1 MKKNYFLG
9 ACGLIPAVLLL
20 PSLSHAQKGY
30 QNPSADNLLL
40 EEVVV
45 TARRRAEVQTQVPVS
60 ITAYSSDF
68 MQKQNIKSFT
78 DYATKV
84 PNLTFQYGGG
94 GQTGFTE
101 SRQVSIRGI
110 SGANTTSF
118 YINDTPVPSA
128 VSPQTLNLDR
138 IEVLKGPQGTL
149 FGASSMGGNL
159 RFITRQPSLNE
170 NSMSTQFG
178 GGTTKNGGTDAD
190 VNGGGNLVLIEDKL
204 ALQAAAG
211 YTRESG
217 FLTRRFPDGSGGF
230 TSKDDQ
236 GQTDTW
242 SASLS
247 LRAALT
253 DRLDATVSILG
264 QSTELDGLPATFVVL
279 PEYSVDADSY
289 TFDRAKDVQEFN
301 KDKWTLSSLV
311 LNYGGDGFTVISSTS
326 YFTRRLEELSDGT
339 EATNQLFEEVFE
351 VDLGGPAWVI
361 PTVNHDWHFTQEARV
376 AFDEGLF
383 APKLSGV
390 VGVFYQR
397 KATHSV
403 GPAVFVP
410 ELAASGLFDDG
421 FLASFNQG
429 RHDTQ
434 TAIFGEVYYEIIPDL
449 TLTLGL
455 RKYWIEQELGEEQ
468 NDGFLFEGPSINPAL
483 NNKQSD
489 VVPKVVLSYGIGDR
503 GTVYAS
509 ASQGFRVGGGQAS
522 LPSICDGALNDLGY
536 TPEGIRTYESDD
548 LWSYEIGAK
557 NNFADG
563 RLSVSGAA
571 FQVDWSQIQQQV
583 VLPESCG
590 FNFIAN
596 AGKARVR
603 GAEME
608 VAGQPFADVP
618 LTIHFGVGYED
629 GVLIDPAF
637 IQQEPNTGL
646 VQIPNWT
653 STLSGYYETP
663 ISDNA
668 TLFMAADYSYTGSVK
683 AVDGEGGFLTRQP
696 FNMVNGN
703 VGVRFGDTEIRLYA
717 RNILDKRLNYGDLFA
732 TATDPYVDGA
742 RSPQVAVSRP
752 RQIGVQVNMEF

>member
-1 MKKNYFLG
+1 MKNYFWG
-9 ACGLIPAVLLL
+9 ACGIIPAVLLL

-30 QNPSADNLLL
+30 QNPSADNFML

-68 MQKQNIKSFT
+68 MQKQNIQSFT

-101 SRQVSIRGI
+101 GRQVSIRGI

-128 VSPQTLNLDR
+128 VSPQTINLDR

-170 NSMSTQFG
+170 NSMSAQLG
-178 GGTTKNGGTDAD
+178 GGATKSGGTDAD
-190 VNGGGNLVLIEDKL
+190 LNAGGNLVLIEDKL

-230 TSKDDQ
+230 ASKDDQ
-236 GQTDTW
+236 GQTDSWTG
-242 SASLS
+242 SLS
-247 LRAALT
+247 LHSALT

-264 QSTELDGLPATFVVL
+264 QSTEIDGLPATFVTL
-279 PEYSVDADSY
+279 PDYSVDSGSY
-289 TFDRAKDVQEFN
+289 TFDRDRDVQEFS
-301 KDKWTLSSLV
+301 KDEWTLSSLV
-311 LNYGGDGFTVISSTS
+311 FDYGGDGFTVISSTS
-326 YFTRRLEELSDGT
+326 YFTRKLEELNDST
-339 EATNQLFEEVFE
+339 EGANAFFEEE
-351 VDLGGPAWVI
+351 IGVDVGGPAWVV
-361 PTVNHDWHFTQEARV
+361 PTLNHDWHFTQEARV
-376 AFDEGLF
+376 AFDEDLF
-383 APKLSGV
+383 LPKLSGV

-397 KATHSV
+397 KAMHFSS
-403 GPAVFVP
+403 PAVFVP
-410 ELAASGLFDDG
+410 ELAESGLFDDG
-421 FLASFNQG
+421 VLATFNQG
-429 RHDTQ
+429 QHNTQ
-434 TAIFGEVYYEIIPDL
+434 TAIFGEIYYEVIPDL

-455 RKYWIEQELGEEQ
+455 RKYWIEQELGDEQ
-468 NDGFLFEGPSINPAL
+468 QDGFLFEGPTVNPGL
-483 NNKQSD
+483 SNKQSD
-489 VVPKVVLSYGIGDR
+489 VVPKVVLSYNIGDR

-522 LPSICDGALNDLGY
+522 LPSICDADLDDLGY
-536 TPEGIRTYESDD
+536 TPEGIRSYKSDD

-563 RLSVSGAA
+563 RISVSGAA
-571 FQVDWSQIQQQV
+571 FQVDWTQIQQDV
-583 VLPESCG
+583 VLPNCG
-590 FNFIAN
+590 FSFKAN
-596 AGKARVR
+596 AGKARIR

-608 VAGQPFADVP
+608 VAGQPIADVP
-618 LTIHFGVGYED
+618 LTIHLGVGYED

-637 IQQEPNTGL
+637 IPQEPNTGL
-646 VQIPNWT
+646 VQTPNWT
-653 STLSGYYETP
+653 STLSGYYEMP
-663 ISDNA
+663 ISENA
-668 TLFMAADYSYTGSVK
+668 TVFVAADYSYTGSVK
-683 AVDGEGGFLTRQP
+683 AVDGQGGFVNRQP

-703 VGVRFGDTEIRLYA
+703 VGVRFGETEIRLYA
-717 RNILDKRLNYGDLFA
+717 RNLLDKRLNYGDLYAAGFER
-732 TATDPYVDGA
+732 YVDGS